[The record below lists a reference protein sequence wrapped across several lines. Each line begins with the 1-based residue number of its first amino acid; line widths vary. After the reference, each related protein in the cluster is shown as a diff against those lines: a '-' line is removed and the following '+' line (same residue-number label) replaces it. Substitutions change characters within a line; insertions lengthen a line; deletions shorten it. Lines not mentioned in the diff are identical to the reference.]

1 MPVGQGWG
9 IIVTLE
15 GRNEFLH
22 LAEHTEVLTA
32 LENQD
37 AEIKLVGK
45 ETRSSS
51 LLLVDKL

>member
-1 MPVGQGWG
+1 M
-9 IIVTLE
+9 LE

-45 ETRSSS
+45 ETRSIS